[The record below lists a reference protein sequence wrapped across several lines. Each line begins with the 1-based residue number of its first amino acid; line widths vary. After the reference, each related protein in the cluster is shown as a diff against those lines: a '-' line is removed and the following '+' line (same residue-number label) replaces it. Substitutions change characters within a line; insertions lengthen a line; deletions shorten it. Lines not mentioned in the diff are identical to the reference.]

1 MGNIMIM
8 NASPRAPK
16 SNSKQYARI
25 FSENCHMQTEYFNL
39 TKTNHMELAHTM
51 ERFSDVLFV
60 FPLYVVGIPVTLLNF
75 LKALENSPPQH
86 KPVVSVLIN
95 CGFLEPEQNSIA
107 VKMIQLYCR
116 NYGYPIGSVL
126 KIGGGE
132 AILTTPFRFLVK
144 GKIKK
149 LARSITS
156 ANYRELRVT
165 MPLPKSIFIKA
176 ASTYWENYGKR
187 NGITKEDMKTMQIE
201 A

>member
-60 FPLYVVGIPVTLLNF
+60 FPLYVDGIPVTLLNF

-107 VKMIQLYCR
+107 VKMIQLFC
-116 NYGYPIGSVL
+116 
-126 KIGGGE
+126 
-132 AILTTPFRFLVK
+132 
-144 GKIKK
+144 
-149 LARSITS
+149 
-156 ANYRELRVT
+156 
-165 MPLPKSIFIKA
+165 
-176 ASTYWENYGKR
+176 
-187 NGITKEDMKTMQIE
+187 
-201 A
+201 

>member
-1 MGNIMIM
+1 
-8 NASPRAPK
+8 
-16 SNSKQYARI
+16 
-25 FSENCHMQTEYFNL
+25 
-39 TKTNHMELAHTM
+39 M

-60 FPLYVVGIPVTLLNF
+60 FPLYVDGIPVTLLNF

-149 LARSITS
+149 QLSGTAGYYAAPQEHLYQSRFNILGKLRKAKRHYQRRYENH
-156 ANYRELRVT
+156 AN
-165 MPLPKSIFIKA
+165 
-176 ASTYWENYGKR
+176 
-187 NGITKEDMKTMQIE
+187 
-201 A
+201 